1 MDTKKIKA
9 WSVHAFTASGIIFG
23 LLALLAIIEGK
34 PAMSFLWM
42 GFTLLIDGIDGTLA
56 RRYDVK
62 NQVPQFDGS
71 ILDLV
76 IDYITYVFVP
86 AIFIYTFIELPYGT
100 YTLSAIIILISSFFC
115 FCNVNMKSNDNYF
128 IGFPATWNIVALY
141 FIVIQPPAFIT
152 FLVIIGLAI
161 LSVVPVKFLH
171 PFRVKKAMPINILFS
186 LIWLVTSG
194 ILIAQYGGSGVF
206 ATWTLVLWW
215 VSGIY
220 FIGFGV
226 WQSICDRF
234 N

>member
-1 MDTKKIKA
+1 MDINKLKA
-9 WSVHAFTASGIIFG
+9 WGVHAFTASGIIFG
-23 LLALLAIIEGK
+23 LLALLAIIDGK

-42 GFTLLIDGIDGTLA
+42 GCTLLIDGIDGTLA

-62 NQVPQFDGS
+62 KQVPAFDGA

-86 AIFIYTFIELPYGT
+86 AIFIYTFITLPYGT
-100 YTLSAIIILISSFFC
+100 YILSTIIILIFSFFC
-115 FCNVNMKSNDNYF
+115 FCNVNMKSKDNYF
-128 IGFPATWNIVALY
+128 VGFPATWNIVALY

-161 LSVVPVKFLH
+161 LSIVPVKFLH
-171 PFRVKKAMPINILFS
+171 PFRVKKAMPINIIFS
-186 LIWLVTSG
+186 LIWLISSG
-194 ILIAQYGGSGVF
+194 ILIAQYGGSGSF
-206 ATWTLVLWW
+206 ATWTLILWW
-215 VSGIY
+215 IAGIY

-226 WQSICDRF
+226 WQTICDKI